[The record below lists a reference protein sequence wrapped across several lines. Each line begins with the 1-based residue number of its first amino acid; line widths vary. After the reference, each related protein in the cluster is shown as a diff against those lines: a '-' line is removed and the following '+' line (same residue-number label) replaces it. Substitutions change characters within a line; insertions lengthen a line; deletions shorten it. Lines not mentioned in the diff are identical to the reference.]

1 MHKAG
6 VIHRDLK
13 PENILVMDTSDLNF
27 RLCVTDFGF
36 ACRTNDGIEILRQS
50 CGTPSYI
57 DPEVLRASRPFSPKS
72 DIFSIASIFYS
83 LVTAKRLFPGNT
95 AEAVIFFN

>member
-13 PENILVMDTSDLNF
+13 PENILVMDISELNF
-27 RLCVTDFGF
+27 RVCVTDFGF
-36 ACRTNDGIEILRQS
+36 ACMTNDSIQILRQS

-57 DPEVLRASRPFSPKS
+57 DP
-72 DIFSIASIFYS
+72 
-83 LVTAKRLFPGNT
+83 
-95 AEAVIFFN
+95 